1 MDGSPSSNILFNL
14 LLIFILILI
23 NAFFAAAEM
32 AIVSLNKSRINF
44 LSEEGN
50 KKADLLKSLLE
61 EPSKFL
67 ATIQVGITLAGFF
80 ASAFAATGI
89 SRSLSTFFGENN
101 IPYANKLSI
110 VIVTLLLSYITLVL
124 GELFPKRLAL
134 QYSEQ
139 ISMFSI
145 RPIIFMYKISLP
157 FIKLLSASTNF
168 LVRIFGIDT
177 NNLEEKI
184 SIEEIRSL
192 IEVGEEH
199 GVINQIE
206 KEMINGIFDF
216 DNTLAKEIMTPRTEV
231 LLIDIDD
238 PIDEIVDEILCEKY
252 SRIPVYREDIDNIIG
267 MLYTKDLF
275 VNIIKYGKENLNLE
289 EILRPAYFV
298 PETKNIDDLFK
309 ELQSQK
315 NYMAILIDEYG
326 GFSGIV
332 TIEDLTEEVMG
343 NIFDE
348 YDINEPEISKIDNN
362 VYIVNGLLSIDDLNE
377 NLNLSLNSE
386 ITDTIG
392 GFVMTLLG
400 RVPKENENKI
410 IKYENLTFEIKKID
424 EKRIEKLKICI
435 NDPI

>member
-1 MDGSPSSNILFNL
+1 MDGSPSSNIFFNL
-14 LLIFILILI
+14 LLILVLILI
-23 NAFFAAAEM
+23 NAFFSAAEM
-32 AIVSLNKSRINF
+32 AIVSLSKSRINF

-50 KKADLLKSLLE
+50 KKANLLKSLLE

-89 SRSLSTFFGENN
+89 SKSLSTFLNSLN

-110 VIVTLLLSYITLVL
+110 VIVTLLLSYVTLVL

-145 RPIIFMYKISLP
+145 KPILFVYKISLP

-168 LVRIFGIDT
+168 LVRIIGINT
-177 NNLEEKI
+177 NNLEEKV
-184 SIEEIRSL
+184 SIEEIKSL

-206 KEMINGIFDF
+206 KEMLNGIFDF

-238 PIDEIVDEILCEKY
+238 PIDEIVDTILSEKY
-252 SRIPVYREDIDNIIG
+252 SRIPVYKEDIDNIIG
-267 MLYTKDLF
+267 ILYTKDLF
-275 VNIIKYGKENLNLE
+275 VNIIKYGKENLNLTQ
-289 EILRPAYFV
+289 ILRPAYFV

-309 ELQSQK
+309 ELQGLK

-332 TIEDLTEEVMG
+332 TMEDLTEEVMG

-362 VYIVNGLLSIDDLNE
+362 AYIVNGLLSIDDLNE
-377 NLNLSLNSE
+377 TLNLSLSSE

-400 RVPKENENKI
+400 RVPQENENKI

-435 NDPI
+435 DDHP